1 MRIVVEDFKD
11 FIRLLEKFKI
21 DVVIVDDYN
30 RKLVGVNER
39 MSIEIYFEK
48 DGEKLEELKSRGFI
62 LIRGGVIA

>member
-62 LIRGGVIA
+62 IIRGGVIA